1 MSPDTTN
8 PSGTWVQAALSAPMS
23 SLTTTTICPRD
34 NGPSGAEPRS
44 AWLYSVVWSTTMRD
58 CQGGSKRL
66 ACTGGASRP
75 SAANTNPPSTG
86 MNTQRV
92 RRTTQIN
99 MIYSYDEHV
108 RPLQQLE
115 EDDLVCDWCQPNPA
129 RCVG

>member
-1 MSPDTTN
+1 
-8 PSGTWVQAALSAPMS
+8 
-23 SLTTTTICPRD
+23 
-34 NGPSGAEPRS
+34 
-44 AWLYSVVWSTTMRD
+44 MRD

-66 ACTGGASRP
+66 ANTGATLI
-75 SAANTNPPSTG
+75 AAQANTPSTG

-92 RRTTQIN
+92 RRTKQIN

>member
-1 MSPDTTN
+1 
-8 PSGTWVQAALSAPMS
+8 
-23 SLTTTTICPRD
+23 
-34 NGPSGAEPRS
+34 
-44 AWLYSVVWSTTMRD
+44 VVWSTTTRD

-66 ACTGGASRP
+66 ANAGGASRLD
-75 SAANTNPPSTG
+75 ATYANAPSTG

-92 RRTTQIN
+92 RRTKRIN

-108 RPLQQLE
+108 RRLQQWE